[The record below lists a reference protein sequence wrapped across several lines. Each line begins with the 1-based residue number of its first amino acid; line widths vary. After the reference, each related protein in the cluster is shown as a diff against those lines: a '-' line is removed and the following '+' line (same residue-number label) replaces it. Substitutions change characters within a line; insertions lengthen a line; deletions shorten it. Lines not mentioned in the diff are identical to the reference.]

1 MQLGRIL
8 IAAAELYC
16 GYWLLSHFAS
26 ITPESAYII
35 TAVSILAFA
44 IFSFRFGYKFLNQ
57 TMKLPK
63 LKSVPSHLLI
73 ILYGIEDILSA
84 IFALTTLVLIFR
96 VKMLLCYKFAES
108 ERKYFAFSLRAAVL
122 SLYDAVCLLFWL
134 ILLLTQWRFYHTKRF
149 YLKTLSEEKKHAFVV
164 YQAINVLADLIFI
177 PMFLLA
183 VINPFM
189 KAGRLLTHMNRL
201 PVTTWRRLIFDEL
214 IGTVF
219 DVIPLGCLVLSLPLI
234 YQIPLCCVLWTH
246 AVKSVKAV
254 EFNEEEQALSSSEEG
269 EDYDELGRI
278 INSKSKESDSIYRSL
293 CYDLFLAVILDI
305 LLLISHILL
314 IVSVYRYLILH
325 IKIKQERDRI
335 EEQQEAEP
343 TENKLSLTYR
353 EHRKWI
359 YDISSMKVSRED
371 NFLKLLPLSL
381 HSNQPRF

>member
-1 MQLGRIL
+1 M
-8 IAAAELYC
+8 
-16 GYWLLSHFAS
+16 
-26 ITPESAYII
+26 
-35 TAVSILAFA
+35 
-44 IFSFRFGYKFLNQ
+44 FR
-57 TMKLPK
+57 
-63 LKSVPSHLLI
+63 
-73 ILYGIEDILSA
+73 A
-84 IFALTTLVLIFR
+84 
-96 VKMLLCYKFAES
+96 KMLFCYKFAGN
-108 ERKYFAFSLRAAVL
+108 ERKYFAFSLRAVVL

-164 YQAINVLADLIFI
+164 YQAVNVLADLIFI

-254 EFNEEEQALSSSEEG
+254 EFNEAEQALLSSEEG
-269 EDYDELGRI
+269 EGHDELGRI
-278 INSKSKESDSIYRSL
+278 IDFKNMESDSIYRSL
-293 CYDLFLAVILDI
+293 CYNLFLAVILDI

-343 TENKLSLTYR
+343 TESKLSLTYG

-359 YDISSMKVSRED
+359 YDMSSMKASRGD
-371 NFLKLLPLSL
+371 NFLNCFHYHFTVINQGFRFMIDLPIIILSCPLLIAPWRF
-381 HSNQPRF
+381 SNVLKEIKIKWNRLNNIEVPEQNCELTLVFY